1 MIAANHIR
9 PRLDELAG
17 VSAVSFLCISLNN
30 SRQVEGY
37 VR

>member
-1 MIAANHIR
+1 MIRANNIR
-9 PRLDELAG
+9 PRLDEPAG
-17 VSAVSFLCISLNN
+17 VRAVSFLCISLNN